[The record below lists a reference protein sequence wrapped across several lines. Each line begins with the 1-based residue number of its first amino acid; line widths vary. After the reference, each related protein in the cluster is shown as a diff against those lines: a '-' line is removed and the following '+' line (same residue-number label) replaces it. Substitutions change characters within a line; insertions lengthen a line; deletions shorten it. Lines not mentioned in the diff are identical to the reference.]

1 MNTGNQNTM
10 NITQRSVYGKCNL
23 KCSFSSKYEISNSSA
38 TNNDIYVSVSY
49 DKQSMPPVLFN
60 YQKYNVSS
68 IKIYSPSLH
77 LYDGAKV
84 QGEIII
90 EHQPVT
96 SGSVLNVCVPI
107 VQSSDNSKA
116 GQVVSQIIEK
126 VAANAPSKG
135 NTTKLN
141 LDGFTLQNIIPNK
154 PYFNYTNQAGVN
166 HILFSKLDAIPVNQT
181 LLTSLSKIIKPYQLT
196 IQESKLFFNSD
207 GPNTKNDLAKQ
218 GIYIS
223 CNPTG
228 DSEETTNITN
238 HKIHSF
244 DVSSIFNNQNL
255 VNFVS
260 FFIIPAVILV
270 ILMSFQ
276 ILKKY
281 SFDDIVTP
289 VNVVTE
295 NVSSAFKTKQTL

>member
-23 KCSFSSKYEISNSSA
+23 KCSFSSKYEVSNSSA
-38 TNNDIYVSVSY
+38 TNNDIYVNVTY

-68 IKIYSPSLH
+68 VKIYSPSLH
-77 LYDGAKV
+77 SYDGAKV
-84 QGEIII
+84 PAEIII

-96 SGSVLNVCVPI
+96 SGSVLNVCIPI

-141 LDGFTLQNIIPNK
+141 LSGFTLQNIIPNK
-154 PYFNYTNQAGVN
+154 PYFNYTNQEGVN
-166 HILFSKLDAIPVNQT
+166 HILFSKLDAIPVNQN

-196 IQESKLFFNSD
+196 IPETKLFFNSD

-228 DSEETTNITN
+228 NSEETTNITN
-238 HKIHSF
+238 EKINTF
-244 DVSSIFNNQNL
+244 DVSSLFNNQNL
-255 VNFVS
+255 VNFVG
-260 FFIIPAVILV
+260 FLIIPALILA
-270 ILMSFQ
+270 ILMIFQ

-281 SFDDIVTP
+281 SLDDIVTP
-289 VNVVTE
+289 VNVVSE
-295 NVSSAFKTKQTL
+295 NVTSAFKPK

>member
-1 MNTGNQNTM
+1 MSSGNQNTM

-38 TNNDIYVSVSY
+38 TNNDIYVSITY
-49 DKQSMPPVLFN
+49 DKQSMPPVVFN

-96 SGSVLNVCVPI
+96 SGSVLNVCIPI

-116 GQVVSQIIEK
+116 GQIVSQIIEK
-126 VAANAPSKG
+126 VSANAPSKG

-141 LDGFTLQNIIPNK
+141 LDSFTLQNIIPNK
-154 PYFNYTNQAGVN
+154 PYFNYTNQEGVN

-196 IQESKLFFNSD
+196 ITETKLFFNSD
-207 GPNTKNDLAKQ
+207 GPNTKNDLAKE

-238 HKIHSF
+238 NKIYSF
-244 DVSSIFNNQNL
+244 DISTLFNNQNL
-255 VNFVS
+255 INFVS
-260 FFIIPAVILV
+260 FLIIPAVILA
-270 ILMSFQ
+270 ILMVFQ

-281 SFDDIVTP
+281 SFNDIATP
-289 VNVVTE
+289 VNVVSS
-295 NVSSAFKTKQTL
+295 NVNNALTGK

>member
-23 KCSFSSKYEISNSSA
+23 KCSFSSKYEVSNSSA
-38 TNNDIYVSVSY
+38 TNNDIYVSVTY
-49 DKQSMPPVLFN
+49 DKQSMPPVVFN

-68 IKIYSPSLH
+68 VKIYSPSLH

-84 QGEIII
+84 QAEIII

-96 SGSVLNVCVPI
+96 SGSALNVCVPI

-141 LDGFTLQNIIPNK
+141 LSGFTLQNIIPNK
-154 PYFNYTNQAGVN
+154 PYFNYTNQEGVN
-166 HILFSKLDAIPVNQT
+166 HILFSKLDAIPVNQN
-181 LLTSLSKIIKPYQLT
+181 LLTSLSKLIKPYQLT
-196 IQESKLFFNSD
+196 IPETKLFFNSD

-228 DSEETTNITN
+228 NSEETTNITN
-238 HKIHSF
+238 EKINTF
-244 DVSSIFNNQNL
+244 DVSSLFNNQNL
-255 VNFVS
+255 VNFVG
-260 FFIIPAVILV
+260 FLMIPALILA
-270 ILMSFQ
+270 ILMIFQ

-281 SFDDIVTP
+281 SLDDIVTP
-289 VNVVTE
+289 VNNVSE
-295 NVSSAFKTKQTL
+295 NVTNAFKPR

>member
-23 KCSFSSKYEISNSSA
+23 KCSFSSKYEVSNSSA
-38 TNNDIYVSVSY
+38 TNNDIYVSVTY

-68 IKIYSPSLH
+68 VKIYSPSLH
-77 LYDGAKV
+77 SYDGAKV
-84 QGEIII
+84 PAEIII

-96 SGSVLNVCVPI
+96 SGSVLNVCIPI
-107 VQSSDNSKA
+107 LQSSDNSKA

-141 LDGFTLQNIIPNK
+141 LSGFTLQNIIPNK
-154 PYFNYTNQAGVN
+154 PYFNYTNQEGVN
-166 HILFSKLDAIPVNQT
+166 HILFSKLDAIPVNQN

-196 IQESKLFFNSD
+196 IPETKLFFNSD

-228 DSEETTNITN
+228 NSEETTNITN
-238 HKIHSF
+238 EKINTF
-244 DVSSIFNNQNL
+244 DVSSLFNNKNL
-255 VNFVS
+255 VNFVG
-260 FFIIPAVILV
+260 FLIIPALILA
-270 ILMSFQ
+270 ILMIFQ

-281 SFDDIVTP
+281 SLDDIVTP
-289 VNVVTE
+289 VNIVSE
-295 NVSSAFKTKQTL
+295 NVTSAFKPK

>member
-1 MNTGNQNTM
+1 M

-49 DKQSMPPVLFN
+49 DKQSMPPVVFN
-60 YQKYNVSS
+60 YQKYNVST

-77 LYDGAKV
+77 SYDGTKV

-96 SGSVLNVCVPI
+96 SGSVLNVCIPI

-116 GQVVSQIIEK
+116 GQIVSQIIEK
-126 VAANAPSKG
+126 VSANAPSKG

-141 LDGFTLQNIIPNK
+141 LDSFTLQNIIPNK

-166 HILFSKLDAIPVNQT
+166 HILFSKLDAIPVSQT
-181 LLTSLSKIIKPYQLT
+181 LLTSLSKIIKPFQLT
-196 IQESKLFFNSD
+196 IPETKLFFNSD
-207 GPNTKNDLAKQ
+207 GPNTKNDLAKE

-238 HKIHSF
+238 NKIYSF
-244 DVSSIFNNQNL
+244 DVSTLFNNQNMI
-255 VNFVS
+255 NFVS
-260 FFIIPAVILV
+260 FLIIPTLILA
-270 ILMSFQ
+270 ILMVFQ

-281 SFDDIVTP
+281 SFNDIAPP
-289 VNVVTE
+289 VNVISN
-295 NVSSAFKTKQTL
+295 NVSNAFRAK

>member
-1 MNTGNQNTM
+1 
-10 NITQRSVYGKCNL
+10 
-23 KCSFSSKYEISNSSA
+23 
-38 TNNDIYVSVSY
+38 
-49 DKQSMPPVLFN
+49 MPPVLFN

-68 IKIYSPSLH
+68 VKIYSPSLH

-84 QGEIII
+84 QAEIII

-96 SGSVLNVCVPI
+96 SGSALNVCIPI

-141 LDGFTLQNIIPNK
+141 LSGFTLQNIIPNK
-154 PYFNYTNQAGVN
+154 PYFNYTNQEGVN
-166 HILFSKLDAIPVNQT
+166 HILFSKLDAIPVNQN

-196 IQESKLFFNSD
+196 IPETKLFFNSD

-228 DSEETTNITN
+228 NSEETTNITN
-238 HKIHSF
+238 EKINTF
-244 DVSSIFNNQNL
+244 DVSSLFNNQNL
-255 VNFVS
+255 VNFVG
-260 FFIIPAVILV
+260 FLMIPALILA
-270 ILMSFQ
+270 ILMIFQ

-281 SFDDIVTP
+281 SLDDIVTP
-289 VNVVTE
+289 VNNVSE
-295 NVSSAFKTKQTL
+295 NVTSAFKPK

>member
-1 MNTGNQNTM
+1 M

-23 KCSFSSKYEISNSSA
+23 KCSFSSKYEVSNSSA
-38 TNNDIYVSVSY
+38 TNNDIYVSVTY

-68 IKIYSPSLH
+68 VKIYSPSLH
-77 LYDGAKV
+77 SYDGAKV
-84 QGEIII
+84 PAEIII

-96 SGSVLNVCVPI
+96 SGSVLNVCIPI
-107 VQSSDNSKA
+107 LQSSDNSKA

-141 LDGFTLQNIIPNK
+141 LSGFTLQNIIPNK

-166 HILFSKLDAIPVNQT
+166 HILFSKLDAIPVNQN

-196 IQESKLFFNSD
+196 IPETKLFFNSD

-228 DSEETTNITN
+228 NSEETTNITN
-238 HKIHSF
+238 EKINTF
-244 DVSSIFNNQNL
+244 DVSSLFNNKNL
-255 VNFVS
+255 VNFVG
-260 FFIIPAVILV
+260 FLIIPALILA
-270 ILMSFQ
+270 ILMIFQ

-281 SFDDIVTP
+281 SLDDIVTP
-289 VNVVTE
+289 VNIVSE
-295 NVSSAFKTKQTL
+295 NVTSAFKPK

>member
-1 MNTGNQNTM
+1 M

-23 KCSFSSKYEISNSSA
+23 KCSFSSKYEVSNSSA
-38 TNNDIYVSVSY
+38 TNNDIYVSVTY

-68 IKIYSPSLH
+68 VKIYSPSLH
-77 LYDGAKV
+77 SYDGAKV
-84 QGEIII
+84 PAEIII

-96 SGSVLNVCVPI
+96 SGSVLNVCIPI

-141 LDGFTLQNIIPNK
+141 LSGFTLQNIIPNK
-154 PYFNYTNQAGVN
+154 PYFNYTNQEGVN
-166 HILFSKLDAIPVNQT
+166 HILFSKLDAIPVNQN

-196 IQESKLFFNSD
+196 IPETKLFFNSD

-228 DSEETTNITN
+228 NSEETTNITN
-238 HKIHSF
+238 EKINTF
-244 DVSSIFNNQNL
+244 DISGLFNNQNL
-255 VNFVS
+255 VNFVG
-260 FFIIPAVILV
+260 FLIIPALILA
-270 ILMSFQ
+270 ILMIFQ

-281 SFDDIVTP
+281 SLDDIVTP
-289 VNVVTE
+289 VNNVSE
-295 NVSSAFKTKQTL
+295 NVTSAFKPK

>member
-1 MNTGNQNTM
+1 MNTGNQNAM
-10 NITQRSVYGKCNL
+10 NITQRSVYGRCNL

-38 TNNDIYVSVSY
+38 TNNDIYVSVTY
-49 DKQSMPPVLFN
+49 DKQTMPSVVFN
-60 YQKYNVSS
+60 YQKYNVSN

-84 QGEIII
+84 QAEIII
-90 EHQPVT
+90 EHQPVSIGT
-96 SGSVLNVCVPI
+96 ALNVCIPI

-116 GQVVSQIIEK
+116 GQLVSQIIEK
-126 VAANAPSKG
+126 VSANAPSKG

-141 LDGFTLQNIIPNK
+141 INGFTLQDIIPNK
-154 PYFNYTNQAGVN
+154 PYFNYTNQSGVN

-181 LLTSLSKIIKPYQLT
+181 LLASLSKIIKPFQLT
-196 IQESKLFFNSD
+196 IVESKLFFNSD

-228 DSEETTNITN
+228 DSEETTNITTN
-238 HKIHSF
+238 KVYSF
-244 DVSSIFNNQNL
+244 DASSLFNNTNL
-255 VNFVS
+255 INFVS
-260 FFIIPAVILV
+260 FLIIPAFILAILV
-270 ILMSFQ
+270 VFQ

-281 SFDDIVTP
+281 SFNDIVTA
-289 VNVVTE
+289 E
-295 NVSSAFKTKQTL
+295 NVKNVDVNNAFGVKLPF

>member
-23 KCSFSSKYEISNSSA
+23 KCSFSSKYEVSNSSA
-38 TNNDIYVSVSY
+38 TNNDIYVSVTY

-68 IKIYSPSLH
+68 VKIYSPSLH
-77 LYDGAKV
+77 SYDGAKV
-84 QGEIII
+84 QAEIII

-96 SGSVLNVCVPI
+96 SGSALNVCIPI

-116 GQVVSQIIEK
+116 GKVVSQIIEK
-126 VAANAPSKG
+126 VAANSPSKG

-141 LDGFTLQNIIPNK
+141 LSGFTLQNIIPNK

-166 HILFSKLDAIPVNQT
+166 HILFSKLDAIPVNQN

-196 IQESKLFFNSD
+196 IPETKLFFNSD

-228 DSEETTNITN
+228 NSEETTNITN
-238 HKIHSF
+238 EKINTF
-244 DVSSIFNNQNL
+244 DISGLFNNQNL
-255 VNFVS
+255 VNFVG
-260 FFIIPAVILV
+260 FLIIPALILA
-270 ILMSFQ
+270 ILMIFQ

-281 SFDDIVTP
+281 SLDDIVTP
-289 VNVVTE
+289 VNNVSE
-295 NVSSAFKTKQTL
+295 NVTSAFKPK

>member
-1 MNTGNQNTM
+1 M

-23 KCSFSSKYEISNSSA
+23 KCSFSSKYEVSNSSA
-38 TNNDIYVSVSY
+38 TNNDIYISVTY

-68 IKIYSPSLH
+68 VKIYSPSLH
-77 LYDGAKV
+77 SYDGAKV
-84 QGEIII
+84 PAEIII

-96 SGSVLNVCVPI
+96 SGSVLNVCIPI

-141 LDGFTLQNIIPNK
+141 LSGFTLQNIIPNK
-154 PYFNYTNQAGVN
+154 PYFNYTNQEGVN
-166 HILFSKLDAIPVNQT
+166 HILFSKLDAIPVNQN

-196 IQESKLFFNSD
+196 IPETKLFFNSD

-228 DSEETTNITN
+228 NSEETTNITN
-238 HKIHSF
+238 EKINTF
-244 DVSSIFNNQNL
+244 DISGLFNNQNL
-255 VNFVS
+255 VNFVG
-260 FFIIPAVILV
+260 FLIIPALILA
-270 ILMSFQ
+270 ILMIFQ

-281 SFDDIVTP
+281 SLDDIVTP
-289 VNVVTE
+289 VNNVSE
-295 NVSSAFKTKQTL
+295 NVTSAFKPK

>member
-10 NITQRSVYGKCNL
+10 NITQRSVYGRCNL

-49 DKQSMPPVLFN
+49 DKQSMPPVVFN
-60 YQKYNVSS
+60 YQKYNVST

-77 LYDGAKV
+77 LYDGANV

-96 SGSVLNVCVPI
+96 SGSVLNVCIPI

-116 GQVVSQIIEK
+116 GQIVSQIIEK
-126 VAANAPSKG
+126 VSANAPSKG

-141 LDGFTLQNIIPNK
+141 LDSFTLQNIIPNK
-154 PYFNYTNQAGVN
+154 PYFNYTNQSGVN

-181 LLTSLSKIIKPYQLT
+181 LLTSLSKIIKPFQLT
-196 IQESKLFFNSD
+196 IPETKLFFNSD
-207 GPNTKNDLAKQ
+207 GPNTKNDLAKE

-238 HKIHSF
+238 NKIYSF
-244 DVSSIFNNQNL
+244 DVSTLFNNQNL
-255 VNFVS
+255 INFVS
-260 FFIIPAVILV
+260 FLIIPALILA
-270 ILMSFQ
+270 ILMVFQ

-281 SFDDIVTP
+281 SFNDIATP
-289 VNVVTE
+289 VNI
-295 NVSSAFKTKQTL
+295 VSSNVNNAFNGK

>member
-1 MNTGNQNTM
+1 MSSGNQNTM

-38 TNNDIYVSVSY
+38 TNNDIYVSITY
-49 DKQSMPPVLFN
+49 DKQSMPPVVFN

-96 SGSVLNVCVPI
+96 SGSVLNVCIPI

-116 GQVVSQIIEK
+116 GQIVSQIIEK
-126 VAANAPSKG
+126 VSANAPSKG

-141 LDGFTLQNIIPNK
+141 LDSFTLQNIIPNK

-181 LLTSLSKIIKPYQLT
+181 LMTSLSKIIKPFSLT
-196 IQESKLFFNSD
+196 IPETKLFFNSD
-207 GPNTKNDLAKQ
+207 GPNTKNDLAKE

-228 DSEETTNITN
+228 DSEDTTNITN
-238 HKIHSF
+238 NKIYSF
-244 DVSSIFNNQNL
+244 DISTLFNNQNMI
-255 VNFVS
+255 NFIS
-260 FFIIPAVILV
+260 FLIIPALILA
-270 ILMSFQ
+270 ILMVFQ

-281 SFDDIVTP
+281 SFNDIAPP
-289 VNVVTE
+289 VNVISA
-295 NVSSAFKTKQTL
+295 NVSDAFKSK

>member
-23 KCSFSSKYEISNSSA
+23 KCSFSSKYEVSNSSA
-38 TNNDIYVSVSY
+38 TNNDIYVNVTY

-68 IKIYSPSLH
+68 VKIYSPSLH
-77 LYDGAKV
+77 SYDGAKV
-84 QGEIII
+84 PAEIII

-96 SGSVLNVCVPI
+96 SGSVLNVCIPI
-107 VQSSDNSKA
+107 LQSSDNSKA

-141 LDGFTLQNIIPNK
+141 LSGFTLQNIIPNK
-154 PYFNYTNQAGVN
+154 PYFNYTNQEGVN
-166 HILFSKLDAIPVNQT
+166 HILFSKLDAIPVNQN

-196 IQESKLFFNSD
+196 IPETKLFFNSD

-228 DSEETTNITN
+228 NSEETTNITN
-238 HKIHSF
+238 EKINTF
-244 DVSSIFNNQNL
+244 DVSSLFNNQNL
-255 VNFVS
+255 VNFVG
-260 FFIIPAVILV
+260 FLIIPALILA
-270 ILMSFQ
+270 ILMIFQ

-281 SFDDIVTP
+281 SLDDIVTP
-289 VNVVTE
+289 VNIVSE
-295 NVSSAFKTKQTL
+295 NVTSAFKPK

>member
-23 KCSFSSKYEISNSSA
+23 KCSFSSKYEVSNSSA
-38 TNNDIYVSVSY
+38 TNNDIYVNVTY

-68 IKIYSPSLH
+68 VKIYSPSLH
-77 LYDGAKV
+77 SYDGAKV
-84 QGEIII
+84 PAEIII

-96 SGSVLNVCVPI
+96 SGSALNVCIPI

-141 LDGFTLQNIIPNK
+141 LSGFTLQNIIPNK
-154 PYFNYTNQAGVN
+154 PYFNYTNQEGVN
-166 HILFSKLDAIPVNQT
+166 HILFSKLDAIPVNQN

-196 IQESKLFFNSD
+196 IPETKLFFNSD

-228 DSEETTNITN
+228 NSEETTNITN
-238 HKIHSF
+238 EKINTF
-244 DVSSIFNNQNL
+244 DISGLFNNQNL
-255 VNFVS
+255 VNFVG
-260 FFIIPAVILV
+260 FLIIPALILA
-270 ILMSFQ
+270 ILMIFQ

-281 SFDDIVTP
+281 SLDDIVTP
-289 VNVVTE
+289 VNVVSE
-295 NVSSAFKTKQTL
+295 NVTSAFKPK

>member
-1 MNTGNQNTM
+1 MSSGNQNTM
-10 NITQRSVYGKCNL
+10 NITQRSVYGRCNL

-38 TNNDIYVSVSY
+38 TNNDIYVSITY
-49 DKQSMPPVLFN
+49 DKQSMPPVVFN
-60 YQKYNVSS
+60 YQKYNVST

-77 LYDGAKV
+77 LYDGAMV

-96 SGSVLNVCVPI
+96 SGSVLNVCIPI

-116 GQVVSQIIEK
+116 GQIVSQIIEK
-126 VAANAPSKG
+126 VSANAPSKG

-141 LDGFTLQNIIPNK
+141 LDSFTLQNIIPNK

-181 LLTSLSKIIKPYQLT
+181 LLTSLSKIIKPFQLT
-196 IQESKLFFNSD
+196 IPETKLFFNSD
-207 GPNTKNDLAKQ
+207 GPNTKNDLAKE

-238 HKIHSF
+238 NKIYSF
-244 DVSSIFNNQNL
+244 DISTLFNNQNL
-255 VNFVS
+255 INFVS
-260 FFIIPAVILV
+260 FLIIPALILA
-270 ILMSFQ
+270 ILMVFQ

-281 SFDDIVTP
+281 SFNDIATP
-289 VNVVTE
+289 VNVVSA
-295 NVSSAFKTKQTL
+295 NVNNALTGK

>member
-23 KCSFSSKYEISNSSA
+23 KCSFSSKYEVSNSSA
-38 TNNDIYVSVSY
+38 TNNDIYISVTY

-68 IKIYSPSLH
+68 VKIYSPSLH
-77 LYDGAKV
+77 SYDGAKV
-84 QGEIII
+84 PAEIII

-96 SGSVLNVCVPI
+96 SGSVLNVCIPI
-107 VQSSDNSKA
+107 LQSSDNSKA

-141 LDGFTLQNIIPNK
+141 LSGFTLQNIIPNK
-154 PYFNYTNQAGVN
+154 PYFNYTNQEGVN
-166 HILFSKLDAIPVNQT
+166 HILFSKLDAIPVNQN

-196 IQESKLFFNSD
+196 IPETKLFFNSD

-228 DSEETTNITN
+228 NSEETTNITN
-238 HKIHSF
+238 EKINTF
-244 DVSSIFNNQNL
+244 DVSSLFNNKNL
-255 VNFVS
+255 VNFVG
-260 FFIIPAVILV
+260 FLIIPALILA
-270 ILMSFQ
+270 ILMIFQ

-281 SFDDIVTP
+281 SLDDIVTP
-289 VNVVTE
+289 VNIVSE
-295 NVSSAFKTKQTL
+295 NVTSAFKPK

>member
-49 DKQSMPPVLFN
+49 DKQSMPPVVFN
-60 YQKYNVSS
+60 YQKYNVST

-77 LYDGAKV
+77 SYDGTKV

-96 SGSVLNVCVPI
+96 SGSVLNVCIPI

-116 GQVVSQIIEK
+116 GQIVSQIIEK
-126 VAANAPSKG
+126 VSANAPSKG

-141 LDGFTLQNIIPNK
+141 LDSFTLQNIIPNK

-166 HILFSKLDAIPVNQT
+166 HILFSKLDAIPVSQT
-181 LLTSLSKIIKPYQLT
+181 LLTSLSKIIKPFQLT
-196 IQESKLFFNSD
+196 IPETKLFFNSD
-207 GPNTKNDLAKQ
+207 GPNTKNDLAKE

-238 HKIHSF
+238 NKIYSF
-244 DVSSIFNNQNL
+244 DVSTLFNNQNMI
-255 VNFVS
+255 NFVS
-260 FFIIPAVILV
+260 FLIIPTLILA
-270 ILMSFQ
+270 ILMVFQ

-281 SFDDIVTP
+281 SFNDIAPP
-289 VNVVTE
+289 VNVISN
-295 NVSSAFKTKQTL
+295 NVSNAFRAK

>member
-23 KCSFSSKYEISNSSA
+23 KCSFSSKYEVSNSSA
-38 TNNDIYVSVSY
+38 TNNDIYVSVTY
-49 DKQSMPPVLFN
+49 DKQSMPPVVFN

-68 IKIYSPSLH
+68 LKIYSPSLH

-84 QGEIII
+84 QAEIII

-96 SGSVLNVCVPI
+96 SGSALNVCIPI

-141 LDGFTLQNIIPNK
+141 LSGFTLQNIIPNK
-154 PYFNYTNQAGVN
+154 PYFNYTNQEGVN
-166 HILFSKLDAIPVNQT
+166 HILFSKLDAIPVNQN

-196 IQESKLFFNSD
+196 IPETKLFFNSD

-228 DSEETTNITN
+228 NSEETTNITN
-238 HKIHSF
+238 EKINTF
-244 DVSSIFNNQNL
+244 DVSSLFNNQNL
-255 VNFVS
+255 VNFVG
-260 FFIIPAVILV
+260 FLMIPALILA
-270 ILMSFQ
+270 ILMIFQ

-281 SFDDIVTP
+281 SLDDIVTP
-289 VNVVTE
+289 VNNVSE
-295 NVSSAFKTKQTL
+295 NVTSAFKPR

>member
-1 MNTGNQNTM
+1 MSSGNQNTM
-10 NITQRSVYGKCNL
+10 NITQRSVYGRCNL

-49 DKQSMPPVLFN
+49 DKQSMPPVVFN
-60 YQKYNVSS
+60 YQKYNVST

-84 QGEIII
+84 HGEIII

-96 SGSVLNVCVPI
+96 SGSVLNVCIPI

-116 GQVVSQIIEK
+116 GQIVSQIIEK
-126 VAANAPSKG
+126 VSANAPSKG

-141 LDGFTLQNIIPNK
+141 LDSFTLQNIIPNK

-181 LLTSLSKIIKPYQLT
+181 LLTSLSKIIKPFQLT
-196 IQESKLFFNSD
+196 IQETKLFFNSD
-207 GPNTKNDLAKQ
+207 GPNTKNDLAKE

-238 HKIHSF
+238 NKIYSF
-244 DVSSIFNNQNL
+244 DISTLFNNQNL
-255 VNFVS
+255 INFVS
-260 FFIIPAVILV
+260 FLIIPTLILA
-270 ILMSFQ
+270 ILMVFQ

-281 SFDDIVTP
+281 SFNDIATP
-289 VNVVTE
+289 VNVVTAV
-295 NVSSAFKTKQTL
+295 VSNGFNGK

>member
-1 MNTGNQNTM
+1 MNTGNQNVM
-10 NITQRSVYGKCNL
+10 NITQRSVYGRCNL

-38 TNNDIYVSVSY
+38 TNNDIFVSVTY
-49 DKQSMPPVLFN
+49 DKQTMPSVVFN
-60 YQKYNVSS
+60 YQKYNVST

-90 EHQPVT
+90 EHQPVGV
-96 SGSVLNVCVPI
+96 GSVLNVCIPI

-116 GQVVSQIIEK
+116 GQVISQIIEK
-126 VAANAPSKG
+126 VSANAPSKG

-141 LDGFTLQNIIPNK
+141 INDFTLQDIIPNK
-154 PYFNYTNQAGVN
+154 PYFNYTNKSGVN

-181 LLTSLSKIIKPYQLT
+181 LLESLSKIIKPFQLT
-196 IQESKLFFNSD
+196 MPESKLFFNSD

-228 DSEETTNITN
+228 DSEETTNITTN
-238 HKIHSF
+238 KVYSF
-244 DVSSIFNNQNL
+244 DASSLFNNTNL
-255 VNFVS
+255 INFVS
-260 FFIIPAVILV
+260 FLIIPAFILAILV
-270 ILMSFQ
+270 IFQ

-281 SFDDIVTP
+281 SFNDIVTP
-289 VNVVTE
+289 VNA
-295 NVSSAFKTKQTL
+295 VSGNISNAFYTK